1 MFNGLY
7 GPLDVDRDIERAD
20 RLEQAVV
27 RNLTVIE
34 AYADAAVELAKVDPV
49 SAREFIDFAK
59 RRLERINRLLA
70 PDPR

>member
-7 GPLDVDRDIERAD
+7 GPLDVDQDIEWAD

-27 RNLTVIE
+27 RNLMVIE
-34 AYADAAVELAKVDPV
+34 AHADAAVELAKIDPV